1 MLAALLIAPGRLEVK
16 EVPDPVCPQGGV
28 LVEVKACGI
37 CTSDVKMAQ
46 KGHRALVY
54 PRILG
59 HEVAGVVEESKN
71 EEFKAGDRVQLA
83 PGLRCGNCVAC
94 KRKADNQCESRGI
107 FGFTHDGGF
116 AEYVAVPLEGP
127 VMGSLNPLPEGL
139 SFEQAALA
147 EPVACCINAQEL
159 AGLLPEDSA
168 LIIGGGPMGYLHA
181 LLARHKGAERTMV
194 SETNR
199 RRQDVALETESRVID
214 TETEDLFQAVMEET
228 QGRGVDLLILA
239 CSEVIL
245 NQSLLKLLA
254 PRGRVSLFSGVPAD
268 VSQVRIDLNFIHYQ
282 EIRIVGSYGS
292 TAAQN
297 AEAIRMISS
306 GELSVEG
313 LVTNIVDL
321 DRIWEGLEYTA
332 SRKGMKTVVEV

>member
-16 EVPDPVCPQGGV
+16 EVPDPVCPQGGLIV
-28 LVEVKACGI
+28 KVKACGI
-37 CTSDVKMAQ
+37 CTSDVKMSK

-59 HEVAGVVEESKN
+59 HEVSGVVEESNN
-71 EEFKAGDRVQLA
+71 EQFKEGDRVQLA
-83 PGLRCGNCVAC
+83 PGLRCGDCIAC
-94 KRKADNQCESRGI
+94 KRRADNQCKSRGI

-127 VMGSLNPLPEGL
+127 VMGSLNPLAEGL

-159 AGLLPEDSA
+159 AGFLPEDSA

-181 LLARHKGAERTMV
+181 LLARLKGAERIMV
-194 SETNR
+194 SEINQR
-199 RRQDVALETESRVID
+199 RRELALKTECRIID
-214 TETEDLFQAVMEET
+214 AKTEDLFHVVTEET
-228 QGRGVDLLILA
+228 KGRGVDALILA
-239 CSEVIL
+239 CSEVGL
-245 NQSLLKLLA
+245 NESLLKLLA

-268 VSQVRIDLNFIHYQ
+268 VSQVRLDLNFVHYG

-292 TAAQN
+292 TATHN